1 MVNIDETIIARLE
14 SYGEKFEIL
23 VDPDLAADFRNPDNE
38 NEVDIEDIL
47 AVEEIFKDS
56 KKGDKASDEAML
68 KVFETTDVLEV
79 SRQILLKGQV
89 QLTAEQRRQM
99 QEDKRK
105 QVINTIAREGINPQN
120 GLPHPPVRIENAMNE
135 AKVKIDAFK
144 SVDEQVQIALKAI
157 KVLIPIKFEKVKIA
171 VRLPSTAAG
180 NAYSSIHH
188 FGKILNEE
196 WQQDGS
202 WIAIVEMPGGLQD
215 DFNHKMASISGGEA
229 ETKLIK

>member
-38 NEVDIEDIL
+38 KEINIEDIL

-56 KKGDKASDEAML
+56 KKGDKASDESMK
-68 KVFETTDVLEV
+68 KVFDTTDVLEV
-79 SRQILLKGQV
+79 AEQILKKGNIQI
-89 QLTAEQRRQM
+89 TAEQRRKM

-105 QVINTIAREGINPQN
+105 QVISTIAREGINPQN
-120 GLPHPPVRIENAMNE
+120 GLPHPATRIENAMNE
-135 AKVKIDAFK
+135 AKVKIDPFK

-157 KVLIPIKFEKVKIA
+157 KVLIPIKFEKVRVA
-171 VRLPSTAAG
+171 VRLPNTSTG
-180 NAYSSIHH
+180 QAYSAIRP
-188 FGKILNEE
+188 FGKIITEE
-196 WQQDGS
+196 WQDDGS
-202 WIAIVEMPGGLQD
+202 WIAIVEMSGGLQD

-229 ETKLIK
+229 ETKVIK